1 MDARL
6 GKRYRYRR
14 IGRGKIMKDR
24 IISGVVAILM
34 IAAIAYGGSWLYQ
47 FLLELFKKTV

>member
-1 MDARL
+1 MMD
-6 GKRYRYRR
+6 K
-14 IGRGKIMKDR
+14 
-24 IISGVVAILM
+24 IISGAVAVLM